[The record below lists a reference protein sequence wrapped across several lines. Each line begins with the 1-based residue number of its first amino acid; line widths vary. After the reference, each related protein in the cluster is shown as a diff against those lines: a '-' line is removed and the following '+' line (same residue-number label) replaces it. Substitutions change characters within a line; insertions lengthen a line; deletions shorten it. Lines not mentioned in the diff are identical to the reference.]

1 MKLSVSVPDE
11 MWEQAL
17 RPGESPSAVVQ
28 EGLKLLVATRGQ
40 PAQRAL
46 RRAGGSYYGSD
57 DEGAVSYVEEVL
69 EAVTMNAAAMRDGG
83 YSVGVDVAKRIP
95 WAQLENLR
103 NEAYIRSE
111 LVRWSRDGDCELPE
125 EVVQAVYDALSDFDM
140 LDSGEPP
147 TSPTLYDGV
156 ADALLDVY
164 DAVRRRLAE
173 PGFLPRPA
181 GQDQVGSEVD
191 ER

>member
-1 MKLSVSVPDE
+1 
-11 MWEQAL
+11 
-17 RPGESPSAVVQ
+17 VQ

-40 PAQRAL
+40 PAQRVL
-46 RRAGGSYYGSD
+46 RRAGGSWYASD
-57 DEGAVSYVEEVL
+57 DEAAVSHVEHVL

-83 YSVGVDVAKRIP
+83 YSVGVDAAEHIP
-95 WAQLENLR
+95 WPLLEDLR

-111 LVRWSRDGDCELPE
+111 LVRWAKDGDCELPDE
-125 EVVQAVYDALSDFDM
+125 ITHAVYNALAEYDM
-140 LDSGEPP
+140 LDGDEPP

-156 ADALLDVY
+156 ADSLLDIC

-173 PGFLPRPA
+173 PSFLPRPA
-181 GQDQVGSEVD
+181 GQDEGASEVD